1 MPTKT
6 TLAAALPLLCAAI
19 LDSAAAQDVI
29 LGEFARTGSAGWIE
43 LHNRGGAAA
52 DVSGWSIYL
61 ATATPGQPQTYWWGF
76 RSGTVI
82 APGQRL
88 VVRWLAPVPA
98 TPVPGEVATGATPY
112 DFLFSLGAEQLP
124 LQRGAL
130 ALLRSQQNA
139 DMNSAAI
146 IADWVSWG
154 SGGLSR
160 ETLAQQAGVWV
171 AGHATA
177 PLASG
182 SSLARFPGQV
192 APASPE
198 LAWFLDTTP
207 TPGADNVGA
216 AETRTVGVP
225 CAPIG
230 HHLLGAPVLTATSV
244 PVLGNAAFGLRVAN
258 TTGVLLEQCWFVFT
272 FADVPAGNAGLLP
285 PVPGTSCLV
294 YVDPATLFLDATLHS
309 SVGATVLPLSLAD
322 LPPALAG
329 ISFAVQALVQDGA
342 ATWPPFQGVT
352 NALAITLGS

>member
-1 MPTKT
+1 MPTNP
-6 TLAAALPLLCAAI
+6 TLAAALPLLCAAL

-29 LGEFARTGSAGWIE
+29 LGEVARTGSTGWIE
-43 LHNRGGAAA
+43 LHNRGSAAA

-82 APGQRL
+82 AAGQRL

-98 TPVPGEVATGATPY
+98 TPVPGEVATGATLY
-112 DFLFSLGAEQLP
+112 DFLFSLGAEPLP

-139 DMNSAAI
+139 DMNSPAI
-146 IADWVSWG
+146 VADWVSWG
-154 SGGLSR
+154 SGGLAR
-160 ETLAQQAGVWV
+160 EQLAQQAGVWV

-177 PLASG
+177 PLAAG
-182 SSLARFPGQV
+182 SSLARHPGQV
-192 APASPE
+192 AASTPE
-198 LAWFLDTTP
+198 LAWFVDTTP
-207 TPGADNVGA
+207 TPGGDNVGA
-216 AETRTVGVP
+216 ADTHAVGAP

-258 TTGVLLEQCWFVFT
+258 TTGVLLEQCWFVFA
-272 FADVPAGNAGLLP
+272 FADAPAGIAGLLP
-285 PVPGTSCLV
+285 PVPGTACFV
-294 YVDPATLFLDATLHS
+294 YFDPATLFADVSLHTT
-309 SVGATVLPLSLAD
+309 VGATVLPLPLAG

-329 ISFAVQALVQDGA
+329 VRFCVQVLVQDAGSA
-342 ATWPPFQGVT
+342 WPPFQGVT
-352 NALAITLGS
+352 NALSITLGS